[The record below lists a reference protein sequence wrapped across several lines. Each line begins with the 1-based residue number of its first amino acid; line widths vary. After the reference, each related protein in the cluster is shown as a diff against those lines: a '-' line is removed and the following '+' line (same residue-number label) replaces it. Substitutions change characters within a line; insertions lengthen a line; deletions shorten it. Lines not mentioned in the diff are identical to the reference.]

1 MKFDLVDL
9 RIFVSAIEGG
19 SLTAAAGQN
28 NIVVAAVSA
37 RLKKLEE
44 SFNLKLFE
52 RTGRGFAQRW
62 QEKSLRE
69 MRASLSTMR
78 GGHRPHS
85 MTWPTGVGACTVIVE
100 HEYVS
105 GTYSACTR
113 DLSCSKPRCDR
124 KRRG

>member
-37 RLKKLEE
+37 CLKKLEE

-52 RTGRGFAQRW
+52 RTGRGIRPTLAGEIFARNAR
-62 QEKSLRE
+62 KLIDDAR
-69 MRASLSTMR
+69 RAQTALDDLADGR
-78 GGHRPHS
+78 GGGMYGYCR
-85 MTWPTGVGACTVIVE
+85 
-100 HEYVS
+100 
-105 GTYSACTR
+105 TR
-113 DLSCSKPRCDR
+113 IC
-124 KRRG
+124 